1 MMQFT
6 RMFGL
11 LALLVLFAIPSTGC
25 DKLKALTKP
34 KKVEIKG
41 PKVVIKIS
49 KLSKAV
55 RMRGAHYALIRKAL
69 KKAKGF
75 KKAAIDLDKLTI
87 TVGHDEDAD
96 TDEFVKQLQEYG
108 YRVSL
113 QDE

>member
-1 MMQFT
+1 M
-6 RMFGL
+6 
-11 LALLVLFAIPSTGC
+11 
-25 DKLKALTKP
+25 
-34 KKVEIKG
+34 
-41 PKVVIKIS
+41 
-49 KLSKAV
+49 
-55 RMRGAHYALIRKAL
+55 
-69 KKAKGF
+69 KAKGF